1 MDFLK
6 RTWAEIDLRALA
18 HNYQV
23 IRKQVGPACK
33 IMAVVK
39 ADGYGHGDLQVA
51 SVFQKE
57 GADWFAV
64 SNIEEAMHLRQGGIT
79 RPILV
84 LGYTP
89 ADRTEQLCANNISQ
103 TVFSLEY
110 ARQLSQQAKEAGI
123 TVNCHLKLDTGMS
136 RLGFLCDQEH
146 FDGSMKEIAET
157 VALPGLA
164 CSGIFTHFA
173 CADEKNPDSDA
184 FTFLQFERFEKAVEE
199 LKNRGIR
206 FLLHHCCN
214 SAATLRFPQMFLDM
228 VRPGIIL
235 YGDAPT
241 EDCSGIL
248 DLRPAMTLKST
259 VAMVKEVDKDSPV
272 SYGRTFT
279 APKGTRLATVPI
291 GYADGYRRTHSNR
304 ARMLVRGKSALVVG
318 NVCMDQLMLDVT
330 HIPEV
335 QTGDEVIVF
344 GTDGENAVPIESLA
358 QDEKSIHYEVMC
370 LIGKRVPRV
379 YR

>member
-1 MDFLK
+1 
-6 RTWAEIDLRALA
+6 
-18 HNYQV
+18 
-23 IRKQVGPACK
+23 
-33 IMAVVK
+33 
-39 ADGYGHGDLQVA
+39 
-51 SVFQKE
+51 
-57 GADWFAV
+57 
-64 SNIEEAMHLRQGGIT
+64 LRQGGFT
-79 RPILV
+79 RHILV

-89 ADRTEQLCANNISQ
+89 ADRTDQLCANNISQ

-241 EDCSGIL
+241 DDCSGIL

-259 VAMVKEVDKDSPV
+259 VAMVKEVGKDSPV

-279 APKGTRLATVPI
+279 APEGTRLATVPI

-344 GTDGENAVPIESLA
+344 GTDGENTVPIESLA